1 MTILAHKIELNP
13 NKAQAEFLQ
22 QCAGTARFIWNR
34 SLAEWKKQ
42 YEAGENPSAYGL
54 TAKLTIAKHEDPTLG
69 WLSAIPRAVADNAVL
84 NLGTAFKNFFRQLKK
99 GDKKAYPNFKRK
111 GISEKFNPWYGGRLH
126 LNNKRVKIPK
136 LGWVKTR
143 EALRFSGRIIQGVIS
158 ETAGR
163 WFLSIT
169 VELSESPQKA
179 RTGESQVGVDLG
191 CTTLATL
198 STGEKITGP
207 KPLKKLLKKLQKLSR
222 ILSRRQKGSKR
233 RAKIKH
239 KVAKLYYRISNIRK
253 AAIHTLTTKLVLEN
267 AEIALEDLNVNGMQK
282 LRTVA
287 RSLSDQSFGEVRRQL
302 TYKSELYGS
311 HLLVVSR
318 WFPSSKTCSRCG
330 NVKEKLGLSER
341 IYRCEI
347 CGVVIDRDIN
357 AAINLKNQLG
367 PLGSEVTLVENTGLP
382 VSMKREII
390 DNVYCECC

>member
-1 MTILAHKIELNP
+1 MISK
-13 NKAQAEFLQ
+13 
-22 QCAGTARFIWNR
+22 TA
-34 SLAEWKKQ
+34 
-42 YEAGENPSAYGL
+42 
-54 TAKLTIAKHEDPTLG
+54 D
-69 WLSAIPRAVADNAVL
+69 
-84 NLGTAFKNFFRQLKK
+84 
-99 GDKKAYPNFKRK
+99 
-111 GISEKFNPWYGGRLH
+111 
-126 LNNKRVKIPK
+126 
-136 LGWVKTR
+136 
-143 EALRFSGRIIQGVIS
+143 
-158 ETAGR
+158 R

-169 VELSESPQKA
+169 VELSEPPQKV

-198 STGEKITGP
+198 STGEKIEGP

-239 KVAKLYYRISNIRK
+239 EVAKLYYRISNIRK
-253 AAIHTLTTKLVLEN
+253 NAIHELTTRLVLEN
-267 AEIALEDLNVNGMQK
+267 AEIAVEDLNVNGMQK

-311 HLLVVSR
+311 NLLVVSR

-347 CGVVIDRDIN
+347 CGAVIDRDIN
-357 AAINLKNQLG
+357 AAINLKKQLG

-382 VSMKREII
+382 VSMKREVIG
-390 DNVYCECC
+390 NVRCECC